1 MARHGRQE
9 RANGWG
15 APMQNRGKALV
26 RDIREIVATHDL
38 ADLNIR
44 REVETL
50 AEVAQP
56 NGLERATMQME
67 VGKIRVRQCEIVRR
81 CTDRMFGGGYAG
93 QEGAMATA
101 LGRILNRYRVEI
113 GMVNLAIDLAGA
125 REWER
130 DWKWERGFSPSVS
143 GGTADSHLIRGSQEA
158 ERAVCEADLSA
169 QAQRSR
175 AEHDARETRCR
186 AHGEGSGAE
195 RAVCEAD
202 LSAQAQRSIA
212 THDACETRVQTNGAE
227 RGAMAI

>member
-1 MARHGRQE
+1 MESEEGNMARHDRQNQ
-9 RANGWG
+9 ANGWG
-15 APMQNRGKALV
+15 APMTNRGKALV

-38 ADLNIR
+38 ADMAIR

-67 VGKIRVRQCEIVRR
+67 VGKIRARQCEIARR

-113 GMVNLAIDLAGA
+113 DMVNLAIDTAGV

-130 DWKWERGFSPSVS
+130 DWKWEQGFSPSVS
-143 GGTADSHLIRGSQEA
+143 GAAADSSIQE
-158 ERAVCEADLSA
+158 VVPL
-169 QAQRSR
+169 QRP
-175 AEHDARETRCR
+175 A
-186 AHGEGSGAE
+186 GATSYDI
-195 RAVCEAD
+195 V
-202 LSAQAQRSIA
+202 
-212 THDACETRVQTNGAE
+212 
-227 RGAMAI
+227 

>member
-9 RANGWG
+9 RENEWG
-15 APMQNRGKALV
+15 APMTNRGKALV
-26 RDIREIVATHDL
+26 RDVREIVATHDL
-38 ADLNIR
+38 ADIQIR

-67 VGKIRVRQCEIVRR
+67 VGKIRARQCEIARR

-101 LGRILNRYRVEI
+101 LGKILNRYRVEI
-113 GMVNLAIDLAGA
+113 DMVNLAIDLAGA

-143 GGTADSHLIRGSQEA
+143 GGAADSPLVRGGQGTGST
-158 ERAVCEADLSA
+158 
-169 QAQRSR
+169 QANS
-175 AEHDARETRCR
+175 
-186 AHGEGSGAE
+186 EGSGAE

-202 LSAQAQRSIA
+202 LSAQAQRSYA
-212 THDACETRVQTNGAE
+212 EHDACETRCRAHGEGSGAE
-227 RGAMAI
+227 TA

>member
-9 RANGWG
+9 QANEWG
-15 APMQNRGKALV
+15 APMQNRGKTLV

-38 ADLNIR
+38 ADMEIR

-67 VGKIRVRQCEIVRR
+67 VGKIRARQCEIARR

-113 GMVNLAIDLAGA
+113 DMVNLAIDLAGA

-143 GGTADSHLIRGSQEA
+143 GGAADSPLVRGGQGNDEEFSPSVRCADSSLIRGSQEVTA
-158 ERAVCEADLSA
+158 
-169 QAQRSR
+169 
-175 AEHDARETRCR
+175 
-186 AHGEGSGAE
+186 
-195 RAVCEAD
+195 
-202 LSAQAQRSIA
+202 
-212 THDACETRVQTNGAE
+212 
-227 RGAMAI
+227 